1 MLENDIITLE
11 DNSSYLI
18 LDTVTLDDI
27 QYYYLCST
35 TKPLELKIAVEREG
49 QLYFVL
55 DKDILV
61 EVYDVFVNR
70 MRDKLGIKEG

>member
-35 TKPLELKIAVEREG
+35 TKPLEIKIAVEREG